1 MKNFMRKLIIMDK
14 KIAFITGISRGIG
27 LEIAKSFVN
36 DDYFVIGTSR
46 SSFRINEE
54 LNSENC
60 MHLLMDVTDREQ
72 ISSCFDELKK
82 INKIPN
88 VLINN
93 AGITKDQLFLRMK
106 EDDWDDVINS
116 NLTSVFN
123 ITKLFIKSMV
133 KDRYGKI
140 INISSVAG
148 LMGNPGQVNYSAS
161 KAGLGGFT
169 RALAKEVAARNIT
182 VNCIAPGFIE
192 TDMTD
197 HFQDEELENILNQIP
212 ANKMGNP
219 QQIADLAL
227 FLASSKGDYIT
238 GQTISVDGG
247 LYMS

>member
-1 MKNFMRKLIIMDK
+1 MDK
-14 KIAFITGISRGIG
+14 KIVFITGVSRGIG
-27 LEIAKSFVN
+27 LEIAKCFLN
-36 DDYFVIGTSR
+36 DGHFVIGTSR
-46 SSFRINEE
+46 SHFN
-54 LNSENC
+54 LSEALGSDQC
-60 MHLLMDVTDREQ
+60 LHMPLDVTDRDQVKSCLEQ
-72 ISSCFDELKK
+72 LKTLE
-82 INKIPN
+82 KIPN

-106 EDDWDDVINS
+106 DEDWDEVINS

-133 KDRYGKI
+133 KNRSGKI

-169 RALAKEVAARNIT
+169 RSLAKEVAARNIT

-192 TDMTD
+192 TDMTN
-197 HFQDEELENILNQIP
+197 HFKSDELENILKQIP
-212 ANKMGNP
+212 KNKMGNP
-219 QQIADLAL
+219 QDIANLAL
-227 FLASSKGDYIT
+227 FLASSSADYIT

-247 LYMS
+247 LYMN